1 MAACALRAWHSIIK
15 QRICSWTMPAGAV
28 ANTGRQWT
36 LDEMQAAIDR
46 GPHVSAMD
54 PDAISYMTDEI
65 RHKVAAGQVKVVE
78 WDSI

>member
-1 MAACALRAWHSIIK
+1 M
-15 QRICSWTMPAGAV
+15 
-28 ANTGRQWT
+28 
-36 LDEMQAAIDR
+36 DEMQAAIDR